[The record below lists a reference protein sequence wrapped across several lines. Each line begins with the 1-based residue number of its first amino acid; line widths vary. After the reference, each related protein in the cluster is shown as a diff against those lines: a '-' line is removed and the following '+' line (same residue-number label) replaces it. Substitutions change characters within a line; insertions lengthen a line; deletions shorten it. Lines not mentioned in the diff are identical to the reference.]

1 MNKLKINDPDTFR
14 SNMVKKLNK
23 LIRKK
28 AITINLEKGI
38 FNFTIQAAKNRNVVR
53 KWDNPFFVILYL
65 DKFRSIYNNLNKKSL
80 VGNINLLKRLKKG
93 EFKPHELAFMKHHQM
108 CPEKWDKLVAAKI
121 ERDDNATKVDFS
133 AATDEFTCWKCKS
146 SKCTYYQM
154 QTRSADEPMTT
165 FVCCL
170 SCANR
175 WRC

>member
-1 MNKLKINDPDTFR
+1 MLTLKINDPVSFR
-14 SNMVKKLNK
+14 ANIIKKLNK

-38 FNFTIQAAKNRNVVR
+38 YNYTIQASKDRNVVR
-53 KWDNPFFVILYL
+53 KWDNGFFVTLYI

-80 VGNINLLKRLKKG
+80 VGNVNLLKRLKSG
-93 EFKPHELAFMKHHQM
+93 EFKPHKLAFMKPHQM
-108 CPEKWDKLVAAKI
+108 CPEKWDKLIAAKI

-133 AATDEFTCWKCKS
+133 AATDEFTCWKCKGT
-146 SKCTYYQM
+146 KCTYYQL